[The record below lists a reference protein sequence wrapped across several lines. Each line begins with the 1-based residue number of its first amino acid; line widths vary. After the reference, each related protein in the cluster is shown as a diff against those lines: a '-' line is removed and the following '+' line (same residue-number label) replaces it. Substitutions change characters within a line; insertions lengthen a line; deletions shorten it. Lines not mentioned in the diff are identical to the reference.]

1 MIEYLP
7 YGGFKWLKNVDEF
20 DVVSISEKRPIG
32 YFFEVDLQY
41 PDELDELHNDDLLAL
56 EKLAVSSD
64 MLSEYCKKI
73 ADKYEIKVGDVKEIN
88 SKFR

>member
-1 MIEYLP
+1 M
-7 YGGFKWLKNVDEF
+7 
-20 DVVSISEKRPIG
+20 SISEKRRIG

-41 PDELDELHNDDLLAL
+41 SDELYELHNDYLLAL
-56 EKLAVSSD
+56 EKLAVSTD

>member
-20 DVVSISEKRPIG
+20 DVVSVSEKRPIG

-41 PDELDELHNDDLLAL
+41 PDELDELHNDYLLAL
-56 EKLAVSSD
+56 VKLAVSSD

>member
-20 DVVSISEKRPIG
+20 DVVSISEKRRIG

-41 PDELDELHNDDLLAL
+41 PDELDELHNDYLLAL

>member
-7 YGGFKWLKNVDEF
+7 YGGFKWLKNVDEL
-20 DVVSISEKRPIG
+20 DVVSISEKSPIG
-32 YFFEVDLQY
+32 YFFEVDLQSS
-41 PDELDELHNDDLLAL
+41 DELDELHNDDLLGL

>member
-1 MIEYLP
+1 M
-7 YGGFKWLKNVDEF
+7 
-20 DVVSISEKRPIG
+20 VSISEKRPIG

-41 PDELDELHNDDLLAL
+41 PDELDELYNDYLLAL
-56 EKLAVSSD
+56 VKLAVSSD